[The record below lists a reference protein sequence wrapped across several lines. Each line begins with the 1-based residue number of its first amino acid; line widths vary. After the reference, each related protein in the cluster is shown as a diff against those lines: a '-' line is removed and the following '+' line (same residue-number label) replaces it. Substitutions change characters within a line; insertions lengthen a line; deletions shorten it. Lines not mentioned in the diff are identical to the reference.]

1 MTRMPGHQLGM
12 SGIRPDILVI
22 FQPSSC
28 DIRNVT
34 SLECD
39 QFRIVPVMSG
49 IVPAMSGIVPVIL
62 NSAIYVLNSASDV
75 RNSASNVWIMT
86 RNTGHVLDIAL

>member
-1 MTRMPGHQLGM
+1 MHGHQFGM
-12 SGIRPDILVI
+12 SGIRTEIQVM
-22 FQPSSC
+22 FQPSIC
-28 DIRNVT
+28 DIRNVI
-34 SLECD
+34 SLECN
-39 QFRIVPVMSG
+39 QLRIVPRMSG